1 MSDYNQETASKLRD
15 FLLNE
20 ENKIL
25 IFKGKW
31 GIGKTYFWKECFE
44 KQLLQKPSEKEIA
57 AQEEQLHLSSRFKN
71 YSYLSLFGIEDINTL
86 KSKLFNN
93 SQPLPQE
100 ASFWSGSLSPLKV
113 ILCIILCFF
122 FNLFFENSLKSPYF
136 FLLAL
141 SSLII
146 IYHSKYIFNMRWIH
160 ALSKLRNKEW
170 KLFQL
175 QTFKVFLNKRGITR
189 NFFNPSYAS
198 KLLTDINKIGIVK
211 RYLGDQTHTIENQ
224 YIKDMVICFD
234 DIERMNSKLP
244 ITALMGYADELAQ
257 QKNCKIVFIFNEDA
271 LLKEQKN
278 GLDQY
283 REKIVDLEYSYAPT
297 LENQLEIVFGDQL
310 NQYPIIKEIITEDL
324 RDLKI
329 EVKNIRVLSKIKRI
343 MDEFFEVMPDAINEI
358 ISNDFIKRLIFLSYF
373 YFEKNDEVPF
383 VSLKYMVF
391 GGNSSSSPTQQ
402 IANSN
407 PPQEN
412 SFEIHQKAISPHILK
427 SLYRQNIVS
436 YSPFS
441 KEIINR
447 LENGI
452 WSTEIILSFI
462 ESEKSRISILRKQ
475 EDIHSKLDNIW
486 KLYRS
491 SFKDDLDKI
500 ISGFKEILDNKGNYP
515 YWEYPLFISTLIS
528 YYQFRQLKEA
538 DIKEEDLLSYI
549 DDYIEINRETIKSM
563 PWEKEYSIIISINS
577 DRSNNEFIVKYAEEL
592 FSQIKKEKSD
602 LPLSEFVKTLRID
615 ALSEQQKYYIQN
627 ITLEELKEWLREV
640 NDPNMV
646 IYIDTL
652 RTWIHHVNPNKPSL
666 IDQAL
671 KNIANE
677 NPLNNYR
684 VHKMI
689 LKS

>member
-1 MSDYNQETASKLRD
+1 MSDYNQETASKLST
-15 FLLNE
+15 FLLDE

-57 AQEEQLHLSSRFKN
+57 TQEEQLHLSSRFKN

-93 SQPLPQE
+93 SQPLSQE
-100 ASFWSGSLSPLKV
+100 ASFWSGSLSPLKI
-113 ILCIILCFF
+113 ILWIILCFF

-141 SSLII
+141 PSLII

-160 ALSKLRNKEW
+160 ALSKLRNKGW

-175 QTFKVFLNKRGITR
+175 QTFKDFLKKRGITR

-234 DIERMNSKLP
+234 DIDRMNSKLP

-278 GLDQY
+278 GLNQY

-329 EVKNIRVLSKIKRI
+329 EVKNIRVLNKIKGI
-343 MDEFFEVMPDAINEI
+343 MDNFFEIAPDAIDKI

-373 YFEKNDEVPF
+373 YFEKNDEIPF
-383 VSLKYMVF
+383 ASLKDIIF
-391 GGNSSSSPTQQ
+391 GEDNPSSPTQQ
-402 IANSN
+402 DAKSETA
-407 PPQEN
+407 QED
-412 SFEIHQKAISPHILK
+412 SSETHRQKIYQILMMPHLQDIT
-427 SLYRQNIVS
+427 S

-447 LENGI
+447 LENGT
-452 WSTEIILSFI
+452 WSTEAILNFI
-462 ESEKSRISILRKQ
+462 ESEKSRVSILRKQ
-475 EDIHSKLDNIW
+475 ADIRQQLNTVWI
-486 KLYRS
+486 LYRS
-491 SFKDDLDKI
+491 SFKDNLDEI

-515 YWEYPLFISTLIS
+515 YWEYTLFISTLTS
-528 YYQFRQLKEA
+528 YYQFRRLKDPTTGEK
-538 DIKEEDLLSYI
+538 DIFDYI
-549 DDYIEINRETIKSM
+549 DDYIEINRETIKNM
-563 PWEKEYSIIISINS
+563 PWEESLRTISHINLN
-577 DRSNNEFIVKYAEEL
+577 RLGNEPIVKYAKEL

-602 LPLSEFVKTLRID
+602 LPLSEFVKSLRVD
-615 ALSEQQKYYIQN
+615 GLNNEERYYIQN
-627 ITLEELKEWLREV
+627 ITLEELEDWLREV

-652 RTWIHHVNPNKPSL
+652 RTWIHHVNPHNPSL

-671 KNIANE
+671 NNIANE

-684 VHKMI
+684 VRKMI
-689 LKS
+689 LKL